1 MNLFGKIVEELLTI
15 LSVFTICMIGAIY
28 LEWHLNFI
36 SDIGTD
42 YIEYGYFSHY
52 NWNYSI
58 AKDGAIVAQ
67 IFGKDSL
74 ENNAY
79 FHIRHNDG
87 KYTVYFALYD
97 VPERFN
103 LKDGQLFICGEKYR
117 YKRNADVSVII
128 DSRSI
133 NSIICKNRFDVK
145 IDDIGTYRFA
155 PSKGLTIINKP
166 DSV

>member
-1 MNLFGKIVEELLTI
+1 MNLLGKIVEEFLTI
-15 LSVFTICMIGAIY
+15 LSVFTICMLGVIY
-28 LEWHLNFI
+28 LEWHLHFI

-42 YIEYGYFSHY
+42 DIEYGYFSLY
-52 NWNYSI
+52 NWNYSV

-79 FHIRHNDG
+79 LHIRYING
-87 KYTVYFALYD
+87 KYTVYFAFYD
-97 VPERFN
+97 VPECFS

-117 YKRNADVSVII
+117 YKRNTDVSIII
-128 DSRSI
+128 DNCCVE
-133 NSIICKNRFDVK
+133 NSLHKKSFDVK

>member
-1 MNLFGKIVEELLTI
+1 MNLFGKIVEELLTV
-15 LSVFTICMIGAIY
+15 LSVFTICMLGVIY
-28 LEWHLNFI
+28 LEWHLHFI

-42 YIEYGYFSHY
+42 DIEYGYFNLY
-52 NWNYSI
+52 NWNYSV

-79 FHIRHNDG
+79 LHIRYING
-87 KYTVYFALYD
+87 KYTVYFAFYD

-103 LKDGQLFICGEKYR
+103 LKDGQLFICGKKYR
-117 YKRNADVSVII
+117 YKRNTDVSIII
-128 DSRSI
+128 DKRCLE
-133 NSIICKNRFDVK
+133 NSLRKNRFDVE
-145 IDDIGTYRFA
+145 IDGIGTYRFE
-155 PSKGLTIINKP
+155 PSKGLTIINNP

>member
-1 MNLFGKIVEELLTI
+1 MNLLGKIVEELLTI
-15 LSVFTICMIGAIY
+15 LSVFTICMLGVIY
-28 LEWHLNFI
+28 LEWHLHFI

-42 YIEYGYFSHY
+42 DIEYGYFSHY
-52 NWNYSI
+52 NWNYSV

-79 FHIRHNDG
+79 LHIRYING
-87 KYTVYFALYD
+87 KYTVYFAFYD

-103 LKDGQLFICGEKYR
+103 FKDGQLFICGEKYR
-117 YKRNADVSVII
+117 YKRNTDVSIII
-128 DSRSI
+128 DNCCVE
-133 NSIICKNRFDVK
+133 NSLHKKSFDVK

-155 PSKGLTIINKP
+155 PSKGLTIINSP

>member
-15 LSVFTICMIGAIY
+15 LSVFTICMLGAIY
-28 LEWHLNFI
+28 LEWHLHFI

-42 YIEYGYFSHY
+42 DIEYGYSSHY

-67 IFGKDSL
+67 IFGKDSIG
-74 ENNAY
+74 NNAY

-103 LKDGQLFICGEKYR
+103 LKDGQLFICRKKYR
-117 YKRNADVSVII
+117 YKRNTDVSIVI
-128 DSRSI
+128 DSRCVD
-133 NSIICKNRFDVK
+133 SIICKKSFDVK
-145 IDDIGTYRFA
+145 IDGIGTYRFA
-155 PSKGLTIINKP
+155 PSKGLTIINNP

>member
-15 LSVFTICMIGAIY
+15 LSVFTICMLGVIY
-28 LEWHLNFI
+28 LEWHLHFI

-52 NWNYSI
+52 NWNYSV

-79 FHIRHNDG
+79 LHIRHING
-87 KYTVYFALYD
+87 KYTVYFAFYD
-97 VPERFN
+97 VPERFS

-117 YKRNADVSVII
+117 YKLNTDVSIII
-128 DSRSI
+128 DNCCVE
-133 NSIICKNRFDVK
+133 NSLHKKSFDVK
-145 IDDIGTYRFA
+145 IYDIGTYRFA
-155 PSKGLTIINKP
+155 PSKGLTIINNP

>member
-15 LSVFTICMIGAIY
+15 LSVFTICMLGVIY
-28 LEWHLNFI
+28 LEWHLHFI

-52 NWNYSI
+52 NWNYSV

-79 FHIRHNDG
+79 LHIRYING
-87 KYTVYFALYD
+87 KYTVYFAFYD

-117 YKRNADVSVII
+117 YKRNTDVSIII
-128 DSRSI
+128 DNCCVE
-133 NSIICKNRFDVK
+133 NSLHKKSFDVK
-145 IDDIGTYRFA
+145 IYDIGTYRFA
-155 PSKGLTIINKP
+155 PSKGLTIINNP

>member
-1 MNLFGKIVEELLTI
+1 MNLFGKIVEEILTI
-15 LSVFTICMIGAIY
+15 LSVFTICMLGAIY
-28 LEWHLNFI
+28 LEWHLHFI
-36 SDIGTD
+36 SDIGAD
-42 YIEYGYFSHY
+42 DIEYGYFSHY
-52 NWNYSI
+52 NWNYSV

-79 FHIRHNDG
+79 LHIRYING
-87 KYTVYFALYD
+87 KYTVYFAFYD

-103 LKDGQLFICGEKYR
+103 LKDGQLFICREKYR
-117 YKRNADVSVII
+117 YNRNTDVSIII
-128 DSRSI
+128 DKRCVE
-133 NSIICKNRFDVK
+133 NSLRKKSFDVK

-155 PSKGLTIINKP
+155 PSKGLTIINNP

>member
-15 LSVFTICMIGAIY
+15 LSVFTICMLGVIY
-28 LEWHLNFI
+28 LEWHLHFI

-42 YIEYGYFSHY
+42 NIEYGYSSHY
-52 NWNYSI
+52 NWNYSV

-79 FHIRHNDG
+79 FHIRYNNG
-87 KYTVYFALYD
+87 KYAIYFAFYD
-97 VPERFN
+97 VPERFS

-117 YKRNADVSVII
+117 YKRNTDVSIII
-128 DSRSI
+128 DSRCVE
-133 NSIICKNRFDVK
+133 NSLHKKSFDVE
-145 IDDIGTYRFA
+145 IGHIGKFIFE
-155 PSKGLTIINKP
+155 PSKGLTIINKL

>member
-1 MNLFGKIVEELLTI
+1 MNLLGKIVEELLTI
-15 LSVFTICMIGAIY
+15 LSVFTICMLGVIY
-28 LEWHLNFI
+28 LEWHLHFI

-42 YIEYGYFSHY
+42 DIEYGYFSHY

-74 ENNAY
+74 DNNAY

-97 VPERFN
+97 VPVRFN

-117 YKRNADVSVII
+117 YKRNTDVSVII
-128 DSRSI
+128 DNCCVE
-133 NSIICKNRFDVK
+133 NSLHKKSFDVK
-145 IDDIGTYRFA
+145 IYDIGTYRFA
-155 PSKGLTIINKP
+155 PSKGLTIINNP

>member
-1 MNLFGKIVEELLTI
+1 MNLFGKIVEELLAI
-15 LSVFTICMIGAIY
+15 LSVFTICMLGAIY
-28 LEWHLNFI
+28 IEWHLHFI

-42 YIEYGYFSHY
+42 DIGYGYFSHY

-79 FHIRHNDG
+79 LHIRYNNG
-87 KYTVYFALYD
+87 KYTVYFAFYD

-117 YKRNADVSVII
+117 YKRNTDVSIII
-128 DSRSI
+128 DSGCVE
-133 NSIICKNRFDVK
+133 NSIHKNNFDVK
-145 IDDIGTYRFA
+145 MDDIGTYRFA
-155 PSKGLTIINKP
+155 PSKGLTIINNP

>member
-15 LSVFTICMIGAIY
+15 LSVFTICMLGVIY
-28 LEWHLNFI
+28 LEWHLHFI

-52 NWNYSI
+52 NWNYSV

-79 FHIRHNDG
+79 LHIRYING

-103 LKDGQLFICGEKYR
+103 LKDGRLFICGEKYR
-117 YKRNADVSVII
+117 YKRNADVSIII
-128 DSRSI
+128 DSSCAE
-133 NSIICKNRFDVK
+133 NSLHKKSFDVK
-145 IDDIGTYRFA
+145 IDGIGTYRFA
-155 PSKGLTIINKP
+155 PSKGLTIINKL

>member
-1 MNLFGKIVEELLTI
+1 MNLFGKIVDELLAI
-15 LSVFTICMIGAIY
+15 LPVFTICMLGAIY
-28 LEWHLNFI
+28 IEWHLHFI

-42 YIEYGYFSHY
+42 DIGYGYFSHY
-52 NWNYSI
+52 NWNYSV

-79 FHIRHNDG
+79 LHIRYING
-87 KYTVYFALYD
+87 KYTVYFAFYD

-103 LKDGQLFICGEKYR
+103 LKGGQLFICGEKYR
-117 YKRNADVSVII
+117 YERNTDVSIII
-128 DSRSI
+128 DKRCVE
-133 NSIICKNRFDVK
+133 NSLRKKSFDVK

-155 PSKGLTIINKP
+155 PSKGLTIINNP